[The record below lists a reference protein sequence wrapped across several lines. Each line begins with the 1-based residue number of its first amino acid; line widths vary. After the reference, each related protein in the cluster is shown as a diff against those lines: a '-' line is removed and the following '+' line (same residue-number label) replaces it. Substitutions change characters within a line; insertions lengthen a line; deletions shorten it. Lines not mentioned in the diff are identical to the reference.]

1 MRTIYKTVIKSAI
14 GIVAALV
21 ALLVLLWILIVTL
34 DWNRA
39 RPYINERVSAA
50 TGREFV
56 IAGDLQVALGF
67 GPASETGWRHY
78 VPRPHIVA
86 HDVSMANPDWSTVG
100 PTLARVKTIDISLHL
115 LPLLARQVHISD
127 LGLQEAAVALER
139 RLDRNNNRI
148 NNWTFKSNG
157 PSRWQFK
164 VQQLRVAGGN
174 VRYLDP
180 AIKLDVSARID
191 SLPAPQ
197 LVAGSIQPYGLAFT
211 LGGSYNGAP
220 ISGGGKGGQLLT
232 LTDKGVVYPLQ
243 VKGQVGANA
252 VSLNGR
258 ITQPTAVT
266 DVNLRLSLSGRSM
279 ADLYPLTRVVLP
291 DTPAYATSGHLIG
304 KIDESGSRWVYDKF
318 TGTVGSSDLSG
329 TVEYLVR
336 QPRPLLRGKLQST
349 LLKLA
354 DLGPA
359 IGADSNQEK
368 RNKGKPA
375 VQPDSKALPVEQFN
389 TARWGAMDAD
399 ISFSGKQIVRTH
411 DIPLKDVAAEL
422 HLKDKVVT
430 LTPLNFGAAGGSV
443 TSNVM
448 LDGRTARIDAQI
460 RMAARHLQIKQ
471 LFPKLES
478 MQASFGEVNADAFLR
493 GGGNSISAMLA
504 SANGELNGV
513 VTDGSVSK
521 FILEAAGLNVANAVF
536 VKVFGD
542 KQVHLNCMVS
552 SFVVKDGQ
560 AQVRRFVLDTDDAVV
575 DVNGHIDLARE
586 LLDLDIRPKSKGV
599 RVFSLR
605 TPLYAK
611 GSFKHPDVGPYK
623 GPLALKAGAAVALAA
638 LAPVAAVLPL
648 VNIGKVEDT
657 NCGPL
662 LAQAAKPPHIQPPA
676 ARR

>member
-1 MRTIYKTVIKSAI
+1 MRTLPNTVIKFAL
-14 GIVAALV
+14 GLVAALA

-56 IAGDLQVALGF
+56 IAGDLRVALGF

-86 HDVSMANPDWSTVG
+86 HDVSMSNPDRSSVG
-100 PTLARVKTIDISLHL
+100 PALARVKAIDISLHL
-115 LPLLARQVHISD
+115 LPLLARQVNISD

-139 RLDRNNNRI
+139 RPDRS

-164 VQQLRVAGGN
+164 VQQLRVAGAN
-174 VRYLDP
+174 IRYLDP

-191 SLPAPQ
+191 SLAAPQ

-211 LGGSYNGAP
+211 LGGSYNGAAV
-220 ISGGGKGGQLLT
+220 SGGGKGGQLLT
-232 LTDKGVVYPLQ
+232 LAEKGVVYPVQ
-243 VKGQVGANA
+243 VKGRIGDNA
-252 VSLNGR
+252 VSLDGR
-258 ITQPTAVT
+258 ITQPSAVT

-304 KIDESGSRWVYDKF
+304 KIDENGSRWVYDKF

-349 LLKLA
+349 MLKLA

-430 LTPLNFGAAGGSV
+430 LTPLNFGAAGGNV

-448 LDGRTARIDAQI
+448 LDGRTAKIDAQI
-460 RMAARHLQIKQ
+460 RMAARHMQIRQ

-493 GGGNSISAMLA
+493 GGGNSIAAMLA

-575 DVNGHIDLARE
+575 DVSGHIDLARE
-586 LLDLDIRPKSKGV
+586 LLDLDVRPKSKGV
-599 RVFSLR
+599 RIFSLR

-611 GSFKHPDVGPYK
+611 GSFKHSDVGPYK

-657 NCGPL
+657 NCAPL
-662 LAQAAKPPHIQPPA
+662 LAQAEQPPTMQPPA